1 MAWRAFWAQLP
12 YQPKLASIQKMI
24 NRRFRSNIRRALRQ
38 LVPAEQVENIY
49 PGLYALIDGF
59 WIRQFVD
66 PEGFEMHDSRR
77 ICHKYLEMM
86 IAERR

>member
-24 NRRFRSNIRRALRQ
+24 NGRFRSNIRHALRQ
-38 LVPAEQVENIY
+38 LVPAEQVKNIY
-49 PGLYALIDGF
+49 LGLYDGF

-86 IAERR
+86 IAEQR